1 MSDEPPG
8 EEPQDAPEGEEAA
21 APEKPGYK
29 RFRRPFNAPRLDPE
43 AAARQGKLANIAF
56 EKFKDFAKVKDFMN
70 THDDTLGGRPIDL
83 AVASA
88 EGLAAVQLFLAK

>member
-1 MSDEPPG
+1 MTDPVEPVETPG
-8 EEPQDAPEGEEAA
+8 GEDGA

-43 AAARQGKLANIAF
+43 AAVRQGKVANLAF
-56 EKFKDFAKVKDFMN
+56 EKFKDFAKVKEFMN

-88 EGLAAVQLFLAK
+88 EGLAAVQEFLAK